1 MTGELDNINIYEF
14 FHDIDNLTINGI
26 NMNIGDKTFQ
36 RNWYYLLLA
45 IFPISCII
53 GNILVILAV
62 LTTKTLQTPTNYLLM
77 SLAFADLLVGIV
89 LMPLN
94 IYLSINQLRWELG
107 PEYCQLYCILD
118 VAVSTSSIIHLVLIS
133 FDRLVAATKPAE
145 YKSIKHKNRIYRLIV
160 VGWLFSIG
168 LSLPLNIKLN
178 FNESSYDE
186 FNDPGSLDNYVNWE
200 VVEENQKMFIKD
212 KNNPFMA
219 GHHCGIF
226 NPIYMLCSSI
236 FAFYLPSIIM
246 MLTYG
251 FIFYNLRKR
260 LAAVKL
266 HEMVGGQ
273 FIGFGA
279 DVSNI
284 TQTALSNVLG
294 THPKKRV
301 LISWEKPLLKNIEET
316 AAEHASSLNDSEREQ
331 LQTILEAAD
340 DISEDDGMSMTISES
355 EYDRPPSIILEAVTL
370 RAPSESGSSSLS
382 VPSMQAK
389 KKTPPANKNCKIIK
403 RKRMSLAPTS
413 CGGATVK
420 KIIEKRRHSEIIKQ
434 DSSNSTNSSN
444 KDNNDLGLQPPKED
458 KRKLRRL
465 SEIISDWDRN
475 SRPSLS
481 QMYGFARRESLYI
494 ARKKLAGLKDWAL
507 DLLGKMKNKQGRA
520 LRREARATKLVATVM
535 IVFLVCWTPFF
546 TFNMYKVY
554 KLWHKDWDIEMEYLF
569 HWCTGLG
576 YVNSSLN
583 FFIYSVINQRFRQ
596 NFKRLIGLKRRSK
609 RSKTW
614 MLPPKK
620 KKKSTNV
627 NNDKKKG
634 SANFLELN
642 DGINNTAEEP
652 RRRSSILSKLGLSK
666 PKWINKPKIVIEEV
680 SKSSQPKIS
689 ITGGYTTF
697 NYTTDDCMRRSS
709 SEIIG
714 GVIFPSNYESRRSS
728 GMSNSSASLILHDIH
743 QVLTKSESMDPSEIF
758 V

>member
-1 MTGELDNINIYEF
+1 MTQKLDNINIYEF
-14 FHDIDNLTINGI
+14 FHDVDNLTFNGI
-26 NMNIGDKTFQ
+26 SMKIKNDHFQ
-36 RNWYYLLLA
+36 RNWYYLLLT
-45 IFPISCII
+45 IFPVSCII

-62 LTTKTLQTPTNYLLM
+62 LTTRTLQTPTNYLLM

-94 IYLSINQLRWELG
+94 IYLSINQLRWDLG
-107 PEYCQLYCILD
+107 PGYCQLYCILD

-160 VGWLFSIG
+160 LGWLFSIA
-168 LSLPLNIKLN
+168 LSLPLNIKHN
-178 FNESSYDE
+178 FNESSINKN
-186 FNDPGSLDNYVNWE
+186 NDPLSFTNYHHWE
-200 VVEENQKMFIKD
+200 MIENNQKIFFKD
-212 KNNPFMA
+212 KNNPFMDDN
-219 GHHCGIF
+219 HCGIF

-236 FAFYLPSIIM
+236 FAFYLPSVIM

-340 DISEDDGMSMTISES
+340 DISEDDGMSMTNSES

-382 VPSMQAK
+382 VPSIKAK
-389 KKTPPANKNCKIIK
+389 KKTSQVNKNTKISK
-403 RKRMSLAPTS
+403 SKRMSLAPTS

-420 KIIEKRRHSEIIKQ
+420 KIIEKRRHSEVIKQ
-434 DSSNSTNSSN
+434 DSINSTNSSN
-444 KDNNDLGLQPPKED
+444 KDNDTKLQPPKEE
-458 KRKLRRL
+458 KRRLRRL
-465 SEIISDWDRN
+465 SEMISDWDRN

-520 LRREARATKLVATVM
+520 IRREARATKLVATVM

-554 KLWHKDWDIEMEYLF
+554 KLWHKEWSLDMEYLF

-576 YVNSSLN
+576 YLNSSLN
-583 FFIYSVINQRFRQ
+583 FFIYSVINQRFRS
-596 NFKRLIGLKRRSK
+596 NFKRLIGLKRHSK

-620 KKKSTNV
+620 KKKSKNY
-627 NNDKKKG
+627 NH
-634 SANFLELN
+634 LEKN
-642 DGINNTAEEP
+642 GIGNGQNMEKDGKNEPEEP
-652 RRRSSILSKLGLSK
+652 RRRSSILSKLGLGKSK
-666 PKWINKPKIVIEEV
+666 WVNKPKIVIDEV
-680 SKSSQPKIS
+680 SKLSQQKIS
-689 ITGGYTTF
+689 ITGGFTTF
-697 NYTTDDCMRRSS
+697 NYTSDDCMRRSS

-714 GVIFPSNYESRRSS
+714 GVVFPSNYESRRSS

>member
-1 MTGELDNINIYEF
+1 MIQQLDNINIYEF
-14 FHDIDNLTINGI
+14 FHDIDNLTFNNINLEI
-26 NMNIGDKTFQ
+26 EDDHFQ
-36 RNWYYLLLA
+36 RNWYYLFLT

-62 LTTKTLQTPTNYLLM
+62 LTTRTLQTPTNYLLM

-94 IYLSINQLRWELG
+94 IYLSINQLRWDLG
-107 PEYCQLYCILD
+107 PGYCQLYCILD

-160 VGWLFSIG
+160 LGWLFSIA
-168 LSLPLNIKLN
+168 LSLPLNIKHS
-178 FNESSYDE
+178 FDETPINEY
-186 FNDPGSLDNYVNWE
+186 NDPVTFNNYINWDMMKD
-200 VVEENQKMFIKD
+200 NQKMFIKD

-219 GHHCGIF
+219 DNHCGIF

-236 FAFYLPSIIM
+236 FAFYLPSFIM

-251 FIFYNLRKR
+251 YIFYNLRKR

-284 TQTALSNVLG
+284 TQTALGNVLG

-340 DISEDDGMSMTISES
+340 DMSEDDGMSITISES

-382 VPSMQAK
+382 VPSIKAK
-389 KKTPPANKNCKIIK
+389 KKISQINKNNKILK
-403 RKRMSLAPTS
+403 SKRMSLAPTS

-420 KIIEKRRHSEIIKQ
+420 NIIEKRRHSEVTKQ
-434 DSSNSTNSSN
+434 DSINSTNSSG
-444 KDNNDLGLQPPKED
+444 KDNENKLKPPNED
-458 KRKLRRL
+458 RRKLRRL

-546 TFNMYKVY
+546 TLNMYKVY
-554 KLWHKDWDIEMEYLF
+554 KLWKKDWNLDMEYFF

-576 YVNSSLN
+576 YLNSSLN
-583 FFIYSVINQRFRQ
+583 FFIYSVINQRFRS

-609 RSKTW
+609 KSKTW

-620 KKKSTNV
+620 KKKTQNHINSNKNNNQNV
-627 NNDKKKG
+627 ENI
-634 SANFLELN
+634 E
-642 DGINNTAEEP
+642 NNTPDEP
-652 RRRSSILSKLGLSK
+652 RRRSSLLSKLGLSK
-666 PKWINKPKIVIEEV
+666 NKWINKPKIVIDEV

-697 NYTTDDCMRRSS
+697 NYTSDDCMRRSS

>member
-1 MTGELDNINIYEF
+1 MAEKLNNINIYDF
-14 FHDIDNLTINGI
+14 FLDIDNITANN
-26 NMNIGDKTFQ
+26 NMNIYTNETHFE
-36 RNWYYLLLA
+36 RNWYYLLLS

-94 IYLSINQLRWELG
+94 IYLSINQLHWDLG

-145 YKSIKHKNRIYRLIV
+145 YKSVTHKNRIYRLIV
-160 VGWLFSIG
+160 LGWLFSIG
-168 LSLPLNIKLN
+168 LSLPLNIRLN
-178 FNESSYDE
+178 STDNSVTEYSE
-186 FNDPGSLDNYVNWE
+186 TKSLNNYHGWSFME
-200 VVEENQKMFIKD
+200 QKKGIRTITTNND
-212 KNNPFMA
+212 KNNPFMS

-251 FIFYNLRKR
+251 FIFYNLKKR

-331 LQTILEAAD
+331 LQTILEARD
-340 DISEDDGMSMTISES
+340 DNSEDDAMSMTISES
-355 EYDRPPSIILEAVTL
+355 EYERPPSIILEAVTL

-382 VPSMQAK
+382 LSVPSNKTK
-389 KKTPPANKNCKIIK
+389 KVNNDFKMPNNGKIIK
-403 RKRMSLAPTS
+403 RKRLSSLAPST
-413 CGGATVK
+413 CGGSTVK
-420 KIIEKRRHSEIIKQ
+420 KTIERRRHSEVIKK
-434 DSSNSTNSSN
+434 DSVNSASSSI
-444 KDNNDLGLQPPKED
+444 KDNEKLSAPKED
-458 KRKLRRL
+458 RRKLRRL

-507 DLLGKMKNKQGRA
+507 DLLGKMKNKQGMA

-535 IVFLVCWTPFF
+535 IVFLACWSPFF
-546 TFNMYKVY
+546 SFNMYKVY
-554 KLWHKDWDIEMEYLF
+554 KLWHKEWNTDMEYLF
-569 HWCTGLG
+569 HWCTALG
-576 YVNSSLN
+576 YLNSSLN
-583 FFIYSVINQRFRQ
+583 FFIYSVINQRFRS

-609 RSKTW
+609 RSKSW

-620 KKKSTNV
+620 KKKSNHTSIKTPEV
-627 NNDKKKG
+627 PAEG
-634 SANFLELN
+634 S
-642 DGINNTAEEP
+642 EP
-652 RRRSSILSKLGLSK
+652 RRRSSILSKLGITK
-666 PKWINKPKIVIEEV
+666 PKWTKPKIVIEEV
-680 SKSSQPKIS
+680 SKSSHHQIS

-697 NYTTDDCMRRSS
+697 NYTSDDGMRRSS

-728 GMSNSSASLILHDIH
+728 GMSNSSASLILHDVH
-743 QVLTKSESMDPSEIF
+743 QVLTKSESMDPHEIF